1 MIQLSVHSTINR
13 STTYNYS
20 SDHDDDDDGGAEAG
34 LLAAAAL
41 RRVPHVHGVRHATQ
55 QRVVAYRVRTE
66 FRETLAVRTVH
77 SVSGAVTYEPSLWAC
92 RCKAVEKSPA
102 VTD

>member
-13 STTYNYS
+13 STTYNDS

-41 RRVPHVHGVRHATQ
+41 RRVPHVHGVRHAAQ

-66 FRETLAVRTVH
+66 FRETLAVRT
-77 SVSGAVTYEPSLWAC
+77 
-92 RCKAVEKSPA
+92 
-102 VTD
+102 

>member
-1 MIQLSVHSTINR
+1 MVIQSASTHSNINR
-13 STTYNYS
+13 SATYNDS
-20 SDHDDDDDGGAEAG
+20 SDHDDDDDGGTEAG

-66 FRETLAVRTVH
+66 FRETLAVRT
-77 SVSGAVTYEPSLWAC
+77 
-92 RCKAVEKSPA
+92 
-102 VTD
+102 

>member
-13 STTYNYS
+13 SATYNYS
-20 SDHDDDDDGGAEAG
+20 SDRDDDDDGGTEAG
-34 LLAAAAL
+34 LLTIAAL

-55 QRVVAYRVRTE
+55 QQVVAYRVRTE
-66 FRETLAVRTVH
+66 FREVH

-92 RCKAVEKSPA
+92 RCKAVEKYPS